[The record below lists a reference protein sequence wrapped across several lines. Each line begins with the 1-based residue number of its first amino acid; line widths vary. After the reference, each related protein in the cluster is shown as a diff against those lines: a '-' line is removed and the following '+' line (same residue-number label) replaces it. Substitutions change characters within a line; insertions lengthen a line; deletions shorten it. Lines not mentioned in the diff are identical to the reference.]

1 MSAGQ
6 IAAAV
11 VVAALLFW
19 AVGAYNRLVRLR
31 GTILRRFA
39 PLESQFRQRNELLLH
54 DDALAA
60 LAAHADATQIDALR
74 AACGQVET
82 ACDAARLRP
91 GVASVIKNLRLAD
104 EILMQVRARL
114 PAPPA
119 AATEP
124 TEPDTR
130 LGASDATL
138 AFARREF
145 NEAVGDYNVAV
156 RQFPTLMLVGLFGF
170 RSAGL
175 L

>member
-11 VVAALLFW
+11 VGAALLFW

-31 GTILRRFA
+31 ATIVRRFA
-39 PLESQFRQRNELLLH
+39 PLESQFRQRNELLLNE
-54 DDALAA
+54 DALAA
-60 LAAHADATQIDALR
+60 LAHADAARIEALR
-74 AACGQVET
+74 AACRQVET

-91 GVASVIKNLRLAD
+91 GVASVITNLRLAD
-104 EILMQVRARL
+104 EILMQARARL
-114 PAPPA
+114 PAPQA
-119 AATEP
+119 AAPEP
-124 TEPDTR
+124 TELDTR

-145 NEAVGDYNVAV
+145 NEAVGDYNLAV